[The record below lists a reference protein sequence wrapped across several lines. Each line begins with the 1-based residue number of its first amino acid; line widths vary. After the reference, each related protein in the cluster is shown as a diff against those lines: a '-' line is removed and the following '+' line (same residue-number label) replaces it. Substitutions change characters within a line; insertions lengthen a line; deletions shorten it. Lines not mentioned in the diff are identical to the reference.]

1 MRRNLFIFTMLPL
14 LRNNAQ
20 ISLPS
25 TNNPL
30 ECTINS
36 TDFWLV
42 CETHFLLVDFLTI
55 LVLQTEKHKLE
66 INYFTEALLKE
77 MSGYEFPVAL
87 KIEEYFL
94 SDPNENQ
101 TTRNFDES
109 IVDEIGG
116 HNIKPVEYEKLADI
130 KRLSSDSLKGYFII
144 VWDVD
149 TLHQFLDDN
158 YQIVIPEARATYS
171 LHFVFT
177 SWDSCQGVKY
187 ELSDILRRFWIDY
200 NVVNVIAQ
208 TPCSCDSQQVYIY
221 RPFVRV
227 GSSWGIT
234 NVYTLQEITNNYR
247 LITNLLENFNGFPL
261 NIAVFERVPSAIQ
274 DLPKLLNNHPIYK
287 NLSRSKGFAGIDG
300 MILGTLSE
308 SLNFDIVVPGN
319 QKRKFGLVLSNR
331 TVTGVLGDV
340 VYRRVVYAANSRF
353 LVDYTVSEIE
363 FTVPNSAEEMCI
375 VVPKA
380 AKLPNWISVM
390 NSFTGLTRFA
400 ILLTSIICTMFW
412 YWISSKPFAKA
423 SWIMF
428 SILLGTPTKLV
439 PRTGQYLFLAACMVF
454 SIIIL
459 GVFQGSLFKNY
470 TTTTYYADIDTL
482 EELDQSG
489 LPVAMTVWRFMKADS
504 DLMRRLQN
512 KTIRK
517 YQDSIDSVAYQRNI
531 AMCETKSYLQFLMK
545 TKYVDN
551 DGSPL
556 LHVVDECLTTFLMGN
571 LMPKGSAFLT
581 VFNNVITKVTEA
593 GLTVKWDNDIVDSL
607 TVEQMIN
614 LSRNRTT
621 TKPFTLY
628 DVQSAFYVIILGYI
642 SSILLFL
649 YEILYK
655 AK

>member
-1 MRRNLFIFTMLPL
+1 
-14 LRNNAQ
+14 
-20 ISLPS
+20 
-25 TNNPL
+25 
-30 ECTINS
+30 
-36 TDFWLV
+36 
-42 CETHFLLVDFLTI
+42 
-55 LVLQTEKHKLE
+55 
-66 INYFTEALLKE
+66 
-77 MSGYEFPVAL
+77 
-87 KIEEYFL
+87 
-94 SDPNENQ
+94 
-101 TTRNFDES
+101 
-109 IVDEIGG
+109 
-116 HNIKPVEYEKLADI
+116 
-130 KRLSSDSLKGYFII
+130 
-144 VWDVD
+144 
-149 TLHQFLDDN
+149 
-158 YQIVIPEARATYS
+158 
-171 LHFVFT
+171 
-177 SWDSCQGVKY
+177 
-187 ELSDILRRFWIDY
+187 
-200 NVVNVIAQ
+200 
-208 TPCSCDSQQVYIY
+208 
-221 RPFVRV
+221 
-227 GSSWGIT
+227 
-234 NVYTLQEITNNYR
+234 
-247 LITNLLENFNGFPL
+247 
-261 NIAVFERVPSAIQ
+261 
-274 DLPKLLNNHPIYK
+274 
-287 NLSRSKGFAGIDG
+287 
-300 MILGTLSE
+300 
-308 SLNFDIVVPGN
+308 
-319 QKRKFGLVLSNR
+319 
-331 TVTGVLGDV
+331 
-340 VYRRVVYAANSRF
+340 
-353 LVDYTVSEIE
+353 
-363 FTVPNSAEEMCI
+363 
-375 VVPKA
+375 
-380 AKLPNWISVM
+380 
-390 NSFTGLTRFA
+390 
-400 ILLTSIICTMFW
+400 
-412 YWISSKPFAKA
+412 
-423 SWIMF
+423 
-428 SILLGTPTKLV
+428 
-439 PRTGQYLFLAACMVF
+439 MVF

>member
-1 MRRNLFIFTMLPL
+1 
-14 LRNNAQ
+14 
-20 ISLPS
+20 
-25 TNNPL
+25 
-30 ECTINS
+30 
-36 TDFWLV
+36 
-42 CETHFLLVDFLTI
+42 
-55 LVLQTEKHKLE
+55 
-66 INYFTEALLKE
+66 
-77 MSGYEFPVAL
+77 
-87 KIEEYFL
+87 
-94 SDPNENQ
+94 
-101 TTRNFDES
+101 
-109 IVDEIGG
+109 
-116 HNIKPVEYEKLADI
+116 
-130 KRLSSDSLKGYFII
+130 
-144 VWDVD
+144 
-149 TLHQFLDDN
+149 
-158 YQIVIPEARATYS
+158 
-171 LHFVFT
+171 
-177 SWDSCQGVKY
+177 
-187 ELSDILRRFWIDY
+187 
-200 NVVNVIAQ
+200 
-208 TPCSCDSQQVYIY
+208 
-221 RPFVRV
+221 
-227 GSSWGIT
+227 
-234 NVYTLQEITNNYR
+234 
-247 LITNLLENFNGFPL
+247 
-261 NIAVFERVPSAIQ
+261 
-274 DLPKLLNNHPIYK
+274 
-287 NLSRSKGFAGIDG
+287 
-300 MILGTLSE
+300 
-308 SLNFDIVVPGN
+308 
-319 QKRKFGLVLSNR
+319 
-331 TVTGVLGDV
+331 
-340 VYRRVVYAANSRF
+340 
-353 LVDYTVSEIE
+353 
-363 FTVPNSAEEMCI
+363 MCV

-380 AKLPNWISVM
+380 AKLPSWVSVM
-390 NSFTGLTRFA
+390 NSFTGPTRFV

-423 SWIMF
+423 SWTMF

-614 LSRNRTT
+614 LSRNQASMIYTEDYWLVYQSHFLFVNFLTVQVLQTSKHRSALNQ
-621 TKPFTLY
+621 FT
-628 DVQSAFYVIILGYI
+628 QSAIKIMNSYDYIISIKTKEKFLTENIEPRLHYYNATVRHGVLPDFGPIERKELIQMKSLISDAAEGYVIVAWHPKVVHQFLDQDYRIVVPKVRATYALQFIFSTTHLCKTVKIEMDNLLRRLWLEYNVVNVIAQSMCSCDTSKIYI
-642 SSILLFL
+642 FRPFIKTDNLWGLTEYYHLQEVVTNFRVITNPL
-649 YEILYK
+649 K
-655 AK
+655 NFN